1 MKSSIKIVIQ
11 HLSGQD
17 KYVLITPGQGWARVL
32 QTPKDPPT
40 YLFWLTLVCNQ
51 IRRNML
57 VSVAD
62 N

>member
-17 KYVLITPGQGWARVL
+17 NYVLITPRTRVGKRI
-32 QTPKDPPT
+32 TPKDPPT

-62 N
+62 I